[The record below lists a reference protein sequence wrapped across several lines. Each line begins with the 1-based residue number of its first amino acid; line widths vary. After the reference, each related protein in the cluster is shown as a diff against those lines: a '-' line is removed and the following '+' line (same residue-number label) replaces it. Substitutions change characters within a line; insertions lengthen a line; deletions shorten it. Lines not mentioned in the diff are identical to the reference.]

1 MVPEAFPP
9 PDRRNSYRQTACKT
23 ALPTLLGLRAICLP
37 RACPEMHGCLD
48 GLSGDFNPLSGAGVS
63 CLPRDT
69 EGTADAERG
78 GPTPRTAEL
87 LSACQLRP
95 LAETHTPLRP
105 GAGGE
110 PQGDFEQAWGTVRGT
125 CMTIMGREFSE
136 LCPDRMPSA
145 L

>member
-1 MVPEAFPP
+1 MQNGTPY
-9 PDRRNSYRQTACKT
+9 SS
-23 ALPTLLGLRAICLP
+23 LGVRAICLP

-69 EGTADAERG
+69 EGIAGSRARWPDSVPPAQGR
-78 GPTPRTAEL
+78 L
-87 LSACQLRP
+87 LTSCQLRP

-125 CMTIMGREFSE
+125 CMTIMGGEFSE
-136 LCPDRMPSA
+136 LCSDRMPSV